1 MFFSFICPHTP
12 NWYKTRRP
20 ITRDR
25 TGEHGKTKR
34 QKSCYNYGSLG
45 IQSELWGSA
54 VDLSITIQGLFTGH
68 SFTICLSQSTCRRL
82 PFPQGR
88 KLPPNL
94 SATRTGPLW
103 EGSSA
108 PADLDATF
116 NTPRI
121 SFYRQNVKGPKQTD
135 SWGAARRA
143 GCYQNWQQSTS
154 KLLLL

>member
-20 ITRDR
+20 ITWDR

-34 QKSCYNYGSLG
+34 QKSCYNHGSLG

-54 VDLSITIQGLFTGH
+54 VDLSITIQELFAGH
-68 SFTICLSQSTCRRL
+68 SFTICLSQSTG
-82 PFPQGR
+82 FPQGR

-94 SATRTGPLW
+94 GATKTGLPR
-103 EGSSA
+103 EGGSA
-108 PADLDATF
+108 PADLDTTF

-121 SFYRQNVKGPKQTD
+121 SFWRQNVKGPKQTY

-143 GCYQNWQQSTS
+143 RHYQNWQQNTI
-154 KLLLL
+154 KLPLL